1 MRPTLGL
8 TGMDPVTES
17 ALQAAFADA
26 NAQVGGHWQLL
37 PDAVADYVV
46 VDMDSMYG
54 PMSWLR
60 LHGAGKTV
68 IGLTSASR
76 VQTEYRLGK
85 PFGGNELRALLQ
97 QLDSGTPEVRVS
109 TPAVVET
116 PEPMPVVEAT
126 TSAEAASVEE
136 ATAPTSTP
144 SATVESLAVAPSAN
158 LATPAV
164 EPAAQSPVAAAQAPA
179 PSAPAART
187 LVDWL
192 IAGTLADRV
201 RLERDSQVLLI
212 DTTRRQYHGP
222 ALLKPLAGILQTTLG
237 EESFVAVDS
246 TDWDRQVAALG
257 TAQPLSRLLWFG
269 ALLADRGRLASG
281 FDAAARYQLL
291 KWPQTEREFPKHFR
305 VATAM
310 MKGPATLPE
319 IAEASGVTLEE
330 ATDFV
335 NANLATGFAEPFRE
349 PEPETDPPKPSGLFG
364 RLRGR

>member
-26 NAQVGGHWQLL
+26 NARVGGHWQLL
-37 PDAVADYVV
+37 PDAEADYVV

-97 QLDSGTPEVRVS
+97 QLDSGTPEARDS

-116 PEPMPVVEAT
+116 PKPTPVVEAT
-126 TSAEAASVEE
+126 PAEEAATPISAPPPPVESVEKTPL
-136 ATAPTSTP
+136 AAPP
-144 SATVESLAVAPSAN
+144 AKLAA
-158 LATPAV
+158 PAV
-164 EPAAQSPVAAAQAPA
+164 ELAAESPVVAAQAPT
-179 PSAPAART
+179 PSAPVART

-192 IAGTLADRV
+192 MAGTLADRV
-201 RLERDSQVLLI
+201 RLELDSQVLLI
-212 DTTRRQYHGP
+212 DSTRRQYHGP
-222 ALLKPLAGILQTTLG
+222 ALLKPLAGMTQRTLN
-237 EESFVAVDS
+237 EESFVALDS
-246 TDWDRQVAALG
+246 AEWDRQAVALG
-257 TAQPLSRLLWFG
+257 AAQPLSRLLWFG
-269 ALLADRGRLASG
+269 ALLADRGRLAAG

-305 VATAM
+305 IATAM
-310 MKGPATLPE
+310 MKGPTTLPE

-330 ATDFV
+330 VTDFV

-349 PEPETDPPKPSGLFG
+349 PEPEADPPKPSGLFG